1 MSTDISLQTTT
12 YQVGNKQ
19 WLLQEPKVKPNVTL
33 DISKFS
39 QSESQLVT
47 VDATGGTFTLG
58 YKGQTTGAIAEAATA
73 ATVQTALEGLS
84 TIGAGNVAVS
94 GSAGGPFT
102 VKFQGALA
110 SQDTDLLVANGASLT
125 GGASTAVAT
134 TPTPAH
140 YANGYIPSGTA
151 IGKVTA
157 TGLFGP
163 YDNAAGDGREVLYG
177 FTYADVRA
185 VRQNGTTATKVG
197 TGAVVND
204 AIISVSKLPFQ
215 TGAHHRFARRQR
227 QDRRSHH
234 PVRGVREI

>member
-19 WLLQEPKVKPNVTL
+19 WLLDEPDFKPNVTL

-39 QSESQLVT
+39 QSESQLLT
-47 VDATGGTFTLG
+47 VDATGGTFTATF
-58 YKGQTTGAIAEAATA
+58 KGQTTGAVAENATA
-73 ATVQTALEGLS
+73 STLQTALEGLS

-94 GSAGGPFT
+94 GSAGGPYT
-102 VKFQGALA
+102 IKFQGALA
-110 SQDTDLLVANGASLT
+110 STDVPLLTTDASSLT
-125 GGASTAVAT
+125 GGASTAVVT

-151 IGKVTA
+151 IGKVTS

-163 YDNAAGDGREVLYG
+163 YDNTANDGREVLYG

-185 VRQNGTTATKVG
+185 VRSNGSVASKVG
-197 TGAVVND
+197 TGAVVSG
-204 AIISVSKLPFQ
+204 AVSVSKLPFQ
-215 TGAHHRFARRQR
+215 TGAGSLDSSGRADVPTIRFEA
-227 QDRRSHH
+227 
-234 PVRGVREI
+234 

>member
-19 WLLQEPKVKPNVTL
+19 WLLSEPKFKPNVTL

-39 QSESQLVT
+39 QSEAQVVT
-47 VDATGGTFTLG
+47 IDATGGTFTAAF
-58 YKGQTTGAIAEAATA
+58 KGSAPTAGIAENVTA
-73 ATVQTALEGLS
+73 ATFQTALEGLS
-84 TIGAGNVAVS
+84 TIGAGNVSVS

-110 SQDTDLLVANGASLT
+110 SADQPLLTLDGTSLT
-125 GGASTAVAT
+125 GGAGTAVVT

-151 IGKVTA
+151 IGQVTA
-157 TGLFGP
+157 TKLFGP
-163 YDNAAGDGREVLYG
+163 YDNTANDGREVCYG
-177 FTYADVRA
+177 LTYADVRA
-185 VRQNGTTATKVG
+185 IHQNGAVASKVG

-204 AIISVSKLPFQ
+204 AAVSVSKLPFQ
-215 TGAHHRFARRQR
+215 TGSGSLDSAGKADLPTIRFEA
-227 QDRRSHH
+227 
-234 PVRGVREI
+234 